1 MPTLITLAAPAL
13 AAALALSPVAGLTS
27 GDTGD
32 ASPAASGGSG
42 QWTQDRKEQLC
53 GRIGNRIERVQRAQ
67 ARLSGDATTAGS
79 IARAEARAAE
89 ARTAGH
95 EDLAR
100 VMDNRAAIRRD
111 LAAALPDILLRLQD
125 SQQVCA
131 R

>member
-1 MPTLITLAAPAL
+1 MPTLITLAAPAV
-13 AAALALSPVAGLTS
+13 AAALALSPLAGLTS
-27 GDTGD
+27 GDGD
-32 ASPAASGGSG
+32 ASPVASGDTG
-42 QWTQDRKEQLC
+42 QWTQDRREQLC
-53 GRIGNRIERVQRAQ
+53 GRIGTRIERVQRAQ